1 MTTKS
6 WRDFLP
12 IHPAAELFPQRPLT
26 IGDNHRMK
34 RGEHVAKQPDT
45 DPYTIETIAGTCLDR
60 TDDHDELLKLNRGA
74 EPGTLAAHK
83 PKLAP
88 NGKAAFY
95 CSFSG
100 KSQHDVAKAVC
111 IYNECADLCIDII
124 RQRKAAAAHKEV
136 AASPESGD
144 GLDIPPSPRRAAQ

>member
-100 KSQHDVAKAVC
+100 KSQHDVAKLSASTT
-111 IYNECADLCIDII
+111 NAPTCASTSSGSGRPLRRI
-124 RQRKAAAAHKEV
+124 RR
-136 AASPESGD
+136 
-144 GLDIPPSPRRAAQ
+144 

>member
-26 IGDNHRMK
+26 IGDSHRMK

-45 DPYTIETIAGTCLDR
+45 DPYTIEKIAGTCLDQ
-60 TDDHDELLKLNRGA
+60 TDEYDELLKLNRGA